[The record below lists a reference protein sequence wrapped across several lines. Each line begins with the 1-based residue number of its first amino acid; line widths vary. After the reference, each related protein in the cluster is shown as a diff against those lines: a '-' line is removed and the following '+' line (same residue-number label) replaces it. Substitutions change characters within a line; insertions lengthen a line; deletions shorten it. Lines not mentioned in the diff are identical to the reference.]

1 MIVKHWVIV
10 EVEDLKEG
18 GDILYTL
25 GQRVF
30 GRIVA
35 QDVKDPVSGEIILKQ
50 EILFCV
56 MI

>member
-1 MIVKHWVIV
+1 MWLLSCMIVKRLGYV

-35 QDVKDPVSGEIILKQ
+35 AR
-50 EILFCV
+50 C
-56 MI
+56 

>member
-1 MIVKHWVIV
+1 MV

-35 QDVKDPVSGEIILKQ
+35 QDIKDPVTGQIILKAG
-50 EILFCV
+50 
-56 MI
+56 